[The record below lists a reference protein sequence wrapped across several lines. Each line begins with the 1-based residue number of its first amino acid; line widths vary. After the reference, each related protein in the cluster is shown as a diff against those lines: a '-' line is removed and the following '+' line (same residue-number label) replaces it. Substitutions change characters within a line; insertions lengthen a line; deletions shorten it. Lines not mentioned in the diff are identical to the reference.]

1 NEALRPSEL
10 ISSHNIQRLG
20 ECHLLCIAKENCYGY
35 NYRVRRSSV
44 YFVNC
49 QLSNS
54 TKKWNKTTT
63 KYGPWVY
70 YEDVK
75 VTEDINECSLGTSK
89 CHVNAR
95 CINTLGSH
103 ECRCMRGYSGN
114 GKMCSAIRMFHA
126 NFTSLGATGRLGPS
140 SLGSYYV
147 GKDNDNMVTLKN
159 GTQFWTVPYTGTYEI
174 TAVGAAGGYDKYGS
188 TARGR
193 GAYMRGEF
201 NFEKGD
207 VIKILVG
214 QTAPMNTASSTSG
227 GGGGS
232 FVATSSNTP
241 LIVAGGGG
249 GVENLRNRMENCDA
263 NTRTSGRRNQCERSC
278 AIWFG
283 GKNGSGALE
292 ADNDYSGGGGGGFY
306 SNGRS
311 SSHFGG
317 SYGRGGEGGRGFIQ
331 GGAGGR
337 ARYHNAV
344 GGFGGGGGAYGGGGG
359 AGGGG
364 GYSGGAS
371 GNNDNQSCG
380 GGGGSYNAGKKQA
393 NVEDVN
399 ENGDGY
405 VEIKRVV

>member
-1 NEALRPSEL
+1 MHHYS
-10 ISSHNIQRLG
+10 
-20 ECHLLCIAKENCYGY
+20 
-35 NYRVRRSSV
+35 
-44 YFVNC
+44 
-49 QLSNS
+49 
-54 TKKWNKTTT
+54 
-63 KYGPWVY
+63 
-70 YEDVK
+70 
-75 VTEDINECSLGTSK
+75 VTE
-89 CHVNAR
+89 
-95 CINTLGSH
+95 
-103 ECRCMRGYSGN
+103 
-114 GKMCSAIRMFHA
+114 AIKMFHA

-159 GTQFWTVPYTGTYEI
+159 GIQFWTVSYTGTYEI

-201 NFEKGD
+201 TFQKGD

-214 QTAPMNTASSTSG
+214 QTAPVNSASQSSG

-249 GVENLRNRMENCDA
+249 GVERLSNRLANCDA
-263 NTRTSGRRNQCERSC
+263 NTRTSGRRNQCKFSC
-278 AIWFG
+278 AIWPG
-283 GKNGSGALE
+283 GKNGSGASQ
-292 ADNDYSGGGGGGFY
+292 ADSSNSGGGGGGFY

-311 SSHFGG
+311 SSQLRG
-317 SYGRGGEGGRGFIQ
+317 SYGHGGEGGRGFIQ

-337 ARYHNAV
+337 ARTNIAV
-344 GGFGGGGGAYGGGGG
+344 GGFGGGGGAYGAGGG

-371 GNNDNQSCG
+371 GNNFYYSCG
-380 GGGGSYNAGKKQA
+380 GGGGSYNAGRKQR
-393 NVEDVN
+393 NVEAMN
-399 ENGDGY
+399 EKGNGY

>member
-1 NEALRPSEL
+1 MKVFDAMLFLGILFVAVEVSISICCEEIISDVNKKELAHTTLCSTVIPELAECCEKIGNEVQK
-10 ISSHNIQRLG
+10 QRDAYKT
-20 ECHLLCIAKENCYGY
+20 LCPVID
-35 NYRVRRSSV
+35 
-44 YFVNC
+44 
-49 QLSNS
+49 
-54 TKKWNKTTT
+54 
-63 KYGPWVY
+63 P
-70 YEDVK
+70 
-75 VTEDINECSLGTSK
+75 
-89 CHVNAR
+89 
-95 CINTLGSH
+95 
-103 ECRCMRGYSGN
+103 
-114 GKMCSAIRMFHA
+114 FHA

-147 GKDNDNMVTLKN
+147 GRDNDNMVTLKN

-188 TARGR
+188 IARGR

-214 QTAPMNTASSTSG
+214 QKAPVNTALSSSG

-232 FVATSSNTP
+232 FVATSSNIP

-249 GVENLRNRMENCDA
+249 GVESLRNRMANCDA
-263 NTRTSGRRNQCERSC
+263 NTRTSGRRNQCEHSC
-278 AIWFG
+278 AIWSG

-292 ADNDYSGGGGGGFY
+292 ADNSYSGGGGGGFY

-311 SSHFGG
+311 SSQFGG
-317 SYGRGGEGGRGFIQ
+317 SYGYGGEGGRGFIQ
-331 GGAGGR
+331 GGAGGH
-337 ARYHNAV
+337 ARTNNAV
-344 GGFGGGGGAYGGGGG
+344 GGFGGGGGADGARGG

-371 GNNDNQSCG
+371 GNNNSQSCG

-393 NVEDVN
+393 NVEAVN